1 MSIPV
6 ALADLQMQI
15 SRSGPRALLVTTS
28 SNGPPHVASVV
39 VTFAG
44 DDLAMSVGRK
54 TRANAS
60 EHSSVTLVWPIA
72 ADRDYCLIVD
82 AAAPP
87 EPAEPFVV
95 RPTSAV
101 LHRLA
106 SVSSC

>member
-6 ALADLQMQI
+6 ELADLHAEI
-15 SRSGPRALLVTTS
+15 SRIGPSALLVTAS
-28 SNGPPHVASVV
+28 GDGPPHVASVV

-44 DDLAMSVGRK
+44 EHLAMSVGRK

-60 EHSSVTLVWPIA
+60 EHPAVTLVWPIA
-72 ADRDYCLIVD
+72 ADGDYCLIVD
-82 AAAPP
+82 AAA
-87 EPAEPFVV
+87 EMQPAESFVV

-106 SVSSC
+106 PAS